1 MVLGFNYSNYPEGFD
16 LKITILIPAYN
27 EAHSIKEVIRRIKAL
42 NLGYKYEI
50 LVVDDG
56 STDETSEIVKKMNNV
71 RLITHKMNKGKG
83 TALKTGFNAANG
95 DIVVI
100 QDADMEYLPKDI
112 PSLIK
117 PLIEGKADVVYGS
130 RFKGKLYGMTFSH
143 ALGNLG
149 LTLATSLLF
158 GTRVTDMMTGYKVF
172 RKYVLENINI
182 QAERFEV
189 EPDITGRILLN
200 RYRLVELPIEYH
212 KRKKGKAKISKL
224 DGVRSL
230 IWLLKIRFRRH

>member
-1 MVLGFNYSNYPEGFD
+1 MVLRLQLLNYAED
-16 LKITILIPAYN
+16 KDVKITILIPAYN
-27 EAHSIKEVIRRIKAL
+27 EAHSIKEVIRRVKAL
-42 NLGYKYEI
+42 DLSYDYEI

-56 STDETSEIVKKMNNV
+56 SSDQTSEIVKKMSDV
-71 RLITHKMNKGKG
+71 RLITHKVNKGKG
-83 TALKTGFNAANG
+83 AALKTGFKAADG

-112 PSLIK
+112 PKLIT

-130 RFKGKLYGMTFSH
+130 RFKGTLYGMTFSH

-158 GTRVTDMMTGYKVF
+158 GTRITDMMTGYKVF
-172 RKYVLENINI
+172 RNYVLKNISI
-182 QAERFEV
+182 QADRFEV

-200 RYRLVELPIEYH
+200 GYRLLELPIEYH

-230 IWLLKIRFRRH
+230 IWLLKLRLGF